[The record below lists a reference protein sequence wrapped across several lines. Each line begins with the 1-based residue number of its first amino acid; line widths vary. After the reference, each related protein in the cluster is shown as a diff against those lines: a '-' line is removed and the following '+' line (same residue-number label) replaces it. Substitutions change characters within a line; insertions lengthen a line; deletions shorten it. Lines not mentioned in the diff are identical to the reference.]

1 MLIMCMCLCA
11 EECERVPGDA
21 DVGRAVGRGAHLR
34 AQRHCQNLPQTSGAA
49 RSTGLYQG
57 ACEF

>member
-1 MLIMCMCLCA
+1 MLIMCMCA

-21 DVGRAVGRGAHLR
+21 DVGRAAVGSGAHLR